1 MKSHGTV
8 RTSYAHI
15 LLLYCA
21 ATSCP
26 AASIPHHLPKCLPSR
41 PAGLDCRHTSCA
53 SRVPKTLQGSTCS
66 RAKGEGGPVLQLNG
80 TCEAAAH
87 LAMRRAPCRR
97 VVQTADPGRIHAPD
111 SPERSLNTSSKQSQ
125 ALLSSERG
133 NQLGETGQECRP
145 RRDSRTDAGS
155 AGQDAEA

>member
-1 MKSHGTV
+1 M
-8 RTSYAHI
+8 
-15 LLLYCA
+15 
-21 ATSCP
+21 
-26 AASIPHHLPKCLPSR
+26 
-41 PAGLDCRHTSCA
+41 
-53 SRVPKTLQGSTCS
+53 
-66 RAKGEGGPVLQLNG
+66 LQLNG
-80 TCEAAAH
+80 TGEAAAH
-87 LAMRRAPCRR
+87 LAVRRGPCRR
-97 VVQTADPGRIHAPD
+97 VVRPADPGRIHAPD